1 MVASLSTIDW
11 STWTPT
17 DRATLLFIIEP
28 ERILLIEKKRGL
40 GAGKVAYRDVDMVY
54 SNDFGHGAVAGFRLR
69 LSVTLCTNNQTGC
82 REEIP

>member
-1 MVASLSTIDW
+1 VRIAVN
-11 STWTPT
+11 
-17 DRATLLFIIEP
+17 RERVFP
-28 ERILLIEKKRGL
+28 ESQNSHDPVVEGL